1 MKPISEPA
9 AQPQPDLE
17 VYGPDALALFQT
29 FTRDSYRALFGV
41 EASPWDPSRP
51 TKTWFD
57 SSVFDSTVDTS
68 ASGHVASYKMV
79 DRDANGAWSI
89 LPLSM
94 PAFEAAN
101 VNFPGAVVYHSYSV
115 NPTNATR
122 GGSPINPLYLS
133 LEADARSLMPAL
145 AATSL
150 IDEGATAIFP
160 VVYPPEEQR
169 RMWAILLS
177 ASRPVNV
184 GALLQ
189 MRNAK
194 GLGAPG
200 HWDLSSAGPVWV
212 ADPPAPTGFDDSRPA
227 RPVPVRDLLPNEQL
241 HPGAMGFGA
250 EVVRIDLR
258 LEAAKRS
265 GAFTPDDRKMLE
277 DVHRIVTRL
286 GI

>member
-9 AQPQPDLE
+9 ALPQPDLE
-17 VYGPDALALFQT
+17 VYGSDALALFQT

-57 SSVFDSTVDTS
+57 STVDTS
-68 ASGHVASYKMV
+68 ASGHVAAYKMV
-79 DRDANGAWSI
+79 DRDANGTWSI
-89 LPLSM
+89 LPFTM

-101 VNFPGAVVYHSYSV
+101 VNFPGAVVYHAYSIA
-115 NPTNATR
+115 PTSATR

-133 LEADARSLMPAL
+133 FEADARSLMTTL
-145 AATSL
+145 AAAGL

-160 VVYPPEEQR
+160 VVYPAEEQR

-189 MRNAK
+189 TRNSK

-200 HWDLSSAGPVWV
+200 HWDLSSGGPVWV
-212 ADPPAPTGFDDSRPA
+212 ADPPPPTGFDDTRPA

-241 HPGAMGFGA
+241 QPGAMGFGA
-250 EVVRIDLR
+250 EVLRIDLR

-265 GAFTPDDRKMLE
+265 GAFTGADRKMLE
-277 DVHRIVTRL
+277 DVYRIVSR
-286 GI
+286 